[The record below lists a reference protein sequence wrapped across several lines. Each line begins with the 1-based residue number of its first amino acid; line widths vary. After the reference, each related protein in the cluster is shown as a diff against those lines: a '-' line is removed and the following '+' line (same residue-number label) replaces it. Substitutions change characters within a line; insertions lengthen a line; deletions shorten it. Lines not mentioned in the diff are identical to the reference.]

1 MQTEIICLGLLT
13 TGPKSG
19 YEIKQVLSGPLNQI
33 MDLSYGSIYPSLGK
47 LLKENLVTCKQKA
60 QEKKPDKKIYTI
72 TKKGIT
78 YFKKNL
84 LEAGGSY
91 LRSGNYGDQ
100 IKSEFLMLILFSE
113 FLPNDTTQLII
124 NERLLFTKQIQ
135 GLLSYEGP
143 IANIG
148 DLKMRNSN
156 SGTFLRGLMKEVLDS
171 GIKYIEKNRN
181 KLGKQ

>member
-1 MQTEIICLGLLT
+1 
-13 TGPKSG
+13 
-19 YEIKQVLSGPLNQI
+19 
-33 MDLSYGSIYPSLGK
+33 
-47 LLKENLVTCKQKA
+47 
-60 QEKKPDKKIYTI
+60 
-72 TKKGIT
+72 
-78 YFKKNL
+78 
-84 LEAGGSY
+84 
-91 LRSGNYGDQ
+91 
-100 IKSEFLMLILFSE
+100 MLILFSE

>member
-1 MQTEIICLGLLT
+1 
-13 TGPKSG
+13 
-19 YEIKQVLSGPLNQI
+19 

-124 NERLLFTKQIQ
+124 NERLLFK
-135 GLLSYEGP
+135 
-143 IANIG
+143 
-148 DLKMRNSN
+148 
-156 SGTFLRGLMKEVLDS
+156 
-171 GIKYIEKNRN
+171 
-181 KLGKQ
+181 